1 MSNRLSNTKQD
12 KGHLC
17 FARGTE
23 LVATLMLSLST
34 PALAAESIK
43 INDLVV
49 AATIPEAQREAT
61 LKAVRVF
68 YDFWNTG
75 QPVPFIAMDL
85 VRIENGR
92 ITDNCHSR
100 TI

>member
-1 MSNRLSNTKQD
+1 MSDRLSNTKQD

-34 PALAAESIK
+34 PALPLRASRSMTSSS
-43 INDLVV
+43 LQ
-49 AATIPEAQREAT
+49 QREAT

>member
-1 MSNRLSNTKQD
+1 MTSS
-12 KGHLC
+12 
-17 FARGTE
+17 
-23 LVATLMLSLST
+23 SLQ
-34 PALAAESIK
+34 
-43 INDLVV
+43 
-49 AATIPEAQREAT
+49 QREAT

-75 QPVPFIAMDL
+75 QPVPFIGMDL

>member
-1 MSNRLSNTKQD
+1 MSDELNR
-12 KGHLC
+12 
-17 FARGTE
+17 ARIIE
-23 LVATLMLSLST
+23 ALVALTLSLFT
-34 PALAAESIK
+34 PVFAAESIK

-49 AATIPEAQREAT
+49 AAAIPDAQREAT
-61 LKAVRVF
+61 MKAVRAF

-75 QPVPFIAMDL
+75 QPVPFIGMDL